1 MLKDCDR
8 SLKEIEDQKARI
20 QSVVDDE
27 TKDDHDERKQKE
39 VLEEYFAGQ
48 EDEKE
53 RLKQFYD
60 KLCEV
65 MVRAGSRWRPPSGV
79 WLCVRLM
86 RAALLA
92 ALPSV
97 SRTLQRRRTQ
107 SRKWK

>member
-65 MVRAGSRWRPPSGV
+65 MDTAKEEDTIKEVEVTEEWTAAQKARDTAAAKLDALGV
-79 WLCVRLM
+79 PLD
-86 RAALLA
+86 
-92 ALPSV
+92 
-97 SRTLQRRRTQ
+97 
-107 SRKWK
+107 